1 MTKRQFLA
9 IMYLLTGVIPL
20 IAQTFT
26 EQKRAI
32 PSVQTAINMWSA
44 DLPLSAA
51 CMTRTS
57 TLMHC
62 YGLSKCLS
70 AATGRDHRGKRTG

>member
-44 DLPLSAA
+44 DLPLSVV
-51 CMTRTS
+51 CKM
-57 TLMHC
+57 
-62 YGLSKCLS
+62 
-70 AATGRDHRGKRTG
+70 

>member
-62 YGLSKCLS
+62 YGPSKMS
-70 AATGRDHRGKRTG
+70 VRSYGKGSQR

>member
-26 EQKRAI
+26 EQKKSYPVSAPARWWTA
-32 PSVQTAINMWSA
+32 PSRSNTF
-44 DLPLSAA
+44 
-51 CMTRTS
+51 
-57 TLMHC
+57 
-62 YGLSKCLS
+62 
-70 AATGRDHRGKRTG
+70 